1 MKLQEEVI
9 ANLQTILVTKLRLPM
24 QPSEIEPEMELFN
37 SGLGLDSVDSLEL
50 IAAIHEDYGIELNA
64 EHTPF
69 FRNLNTLSEYIT
81 SSLAA
86 AL

>member
-1 MKLQEEVI
+1 MNLKEEI
-9 ANLQTILVTKLRLPM
+9 ITNLQTILVNKLRLPL
-24 QPSEIEPEMELFN
+24 QPSEIDSEMELFN
-37 SGLGLDSVDSLEL
+37 NGLGLDSVDSLEL

-69 FRNLNTLSEYIT
+69 FRNLNTLSEYIS

-86 AL
+86 IP